1 MMNLR
6 LFKTKAITKMLTL
19 LGFSS
24 VAFVFTACYGTM
36 PAGYQDDYQDSL
48 SVAFS
53 RAEADSIA
61 ATDSTEATQPLEDV
75 SGDTAT
81 SAR

>member
-1 MMNLR
+1 MKFRNY
-6 LFKTKAITKMLTL
+6 KNKAITKMLTL

-36 PAGYQDDYQDSL
+36 PNDYDENIADSL

-53 RAEADSIA
+53 RGEVVQTDSVQATQSA
-61 ATDSTEATQPLEDV
+61 ATDVSDKTADV
-75 SGDTAT
+75 
-81 SAR
+81 R

>member
-1 MMNLR
+1 MKLR
-6 LFKTKAITKMLTL
+6 IFKTKAITKMLTL

-36 PAGYQDDYQDSL
+36 PNDYNEEYQDSL

-53 RAEADSIA
+53 RAQADSIA
-61 ATDSTEATQPLEDV
+61 AAQPAADAADDKTADV
-75 SGDTAT
+75 
-81 SAR
+81 R

>member
-1 MMNLR
+1 MKLR
-6 LFKTKAITKMLTL
+6 FFKAKAITKMLTL

-36 PAGYQDDYQDSL
+36 PNDYNDDYQDSL

-53 RAEADSIA
+53 RAQADSIA
-61 ATDSTEATQPLEDV
+61 ADEPAVDV
-75 SGDTAT
+75 ADDKTT
-81 SAR
+81 NVR

>member
-1 MMNLR
+1 MKLR
-6 LFKTKAITKMLTL
+6 FFKAKAITKMLTL

-36 PAGYQDDYQDSL
+36 PKDYNDDYQDSL

-53 RAEADSIA
+53 RSQADSIA
-61 ATDSTEATQPLEDV
+61 TDEPAADV
-75 SGDTAT
+75 ADDKTT
-81 SAR
+81 DVR